1 VGAGLQRWT
10 WTGSSGANARRWRPG
25 DAGHDALVGAGT
37 ALGEEGR
44 CNRGSDLTMIID
56 LRSGPDGNLYA
67 LQMGQF
73 IEQGPTPNS
82 GAMYQFLPH
91 DVPAVLRLRVILL
104 FDAESVLVISPE
116 LTTN

>member
-1 VGAGLQRWT
+1 
-10 WTGSSGANARRWRPG
+10 
-25 DAGHDALVGAGT
+25 VGAGT

-82 GAMYQFLPH
+82 GAIYQFSPR

-104 FDAESVLVISPE
+104 FDAASVHLISPE